1 MNMPFTGGARAMR
14 PVQGRYRRGLPA
26 ACRAHPYVRLNET
39 QTQGRG
45 HAMSLITTLRDWQAR
60 RRTYAELARL
70 SDRELHDAGIPR
82 WRLADIA
89 RGGPIDPRQ
98 VI

>member
-1 MNMPFTGGARAMR
+1 MRAAQGGYGLGPPA
-14 PVQGRYRRGLPA
+14 PVGAYA
-26 ACRAHPYVRLNET
+26 YMRLNET
-39 QTQGRG
+39 QTHRKG
-45 HAMSLITTLRDWQAR
+45 HAMSLMTTLRDWQTR

-89 RGGPIDPRQ
+89 RGGAIDPRQ